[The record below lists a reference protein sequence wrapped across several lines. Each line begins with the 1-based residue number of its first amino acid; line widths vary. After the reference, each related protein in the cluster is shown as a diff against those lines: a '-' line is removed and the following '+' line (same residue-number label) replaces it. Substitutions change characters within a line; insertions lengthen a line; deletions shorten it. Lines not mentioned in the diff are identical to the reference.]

1 MLEGFKNT
9 GPTFCRMTK
18 AILKDQMYRNIFTY
32 VNDIVVASKKKAMQ
46 IDDLVETFT
55 NMRGTQLKLNP
66 EKCVFGMQKGKVL
79 WFLVSVQG
87 IDANLDKINA
97 IVHMRPP

>member
-1 MLEGFKNT
+1 
-9 GPTFCRMTK
+9 MTK

-79 WFLVSVQG
+79 WFLVSV
-87 IDANLDKINA
+87 
-97 IVHMRPP
+97 

>member
-1 MLEGFKNT
+1 MLEGFKNI

-55 NMRGTQLKLNP
+55 NMRGTQLKFNP

-79 WFLVSVQG
+79 WFLVSV
-87 IDANLDKINA
+87 
-97 IVHMRPP
+97 